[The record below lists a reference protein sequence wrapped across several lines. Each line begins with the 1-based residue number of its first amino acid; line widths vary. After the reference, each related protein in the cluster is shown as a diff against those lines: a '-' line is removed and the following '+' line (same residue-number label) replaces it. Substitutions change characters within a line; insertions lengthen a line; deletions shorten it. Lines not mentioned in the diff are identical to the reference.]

1 VSAAAPG
8 APGEEVAL
16 VAGLTHEGEGVVRG
30 GKTVFVPGAL
40 PGERIRLRR
49 TRRHRQHDDG
59 ALLEVLTPSAERVA
73 PRCAHFGVCGGCV
86 LQHLAPAAQLTA
98 KEGELR
104 AALER
109 VARVEPRRW
118 LEPLTG
124 PVWAYRRRARL
135 GAKFVYRKNRVVVG
149 FRERAAP
156 YVADLAG
163 CEVLAQPVGALIG
176 PLAALLTGL
185 TIREQVPQIEVAV
198 ADNATA
204 LVLRILAE
212 PGAADLAQL
221 EQFAAAHAVRFYLQP
236 AGLGSIRALGDAQPE
251 PLRYGL
257 RSFGLELEFAPSDF
271 IQVNGAVNEA
281 LVARAVELLELTDA
295 ARVLDL
301 YCGLGNFTLALGSR
315 AAHAVGVEGEA
326 QLVQRAQ
333 GNGLRNRLANV
344 EFHQADLAAA
354 PAAAA
359 PWLRGGYS
367 HVLLDPPRTGARAL
381 LATVAELAPQRVLY
395 ISCHPGSLARDL
407 MVLVH
412 EHGFTLEA
420 AGVVD
425 MFAHTA
431 HVESLALL
439 RRA

>member
-1 VSAAAPG
+1 
-8 APGEEVAL
+8 
-16 VAGLTHEGEGVVRG
+16 
-30 GKTVFVPGAL
+30 
-40 PGERIRLRR
+40 
-49 TRRHRQHDDG
+49 
-59 ALLEVLTPSAERVA
+59 
-73 PRCAHFGVCGGCV
+73 
-86 LQHLAPAAQLTA
+86 
-98 KEGELR
+98 
-104 AALER
+104 
-109 VARVEPRRW
+109 
-118 LEPLTG
+118 
-124 PVWAYRRRARL
+124 
-135 GAKFVYRKNRVVVG
+135 VG

-163 CEVLAQPVGALIG
+163 CEVLAHPAGALIG
-176 PLAALLTGL
+176 PLATLLTGL

-204 LVLRILAE
+204 LVLRILTE
-212 PGAADLAQL
+212 PPEADLAL
-221 EQFAAAHAVRFYLQP
+221 LRQFAAAHAVRFYLQP
-236 AGLGSIRALGDAQPE
+236 AGLESVRALADGQPE

-257 RSFGLELEFAPSDF
+257 RSLGLELEFAPTDF

-281 LVARAVELLELTDA
+281 LVGRAVELLELTSA

-301 YCGLGNFTLALGSR
+301 YSGLGNFTLALGAR
-315 AAHAVGVEGEA
+315 AAGAAGVEGEP
-326 QLVQRAQ
+326 QLVQRARA
-333 GNGLRNRLANV
+333 NAARNRLANI
-344 EFHQADLAAA
+344 EFHQADLAAE
-354 PAAAA
+354 PAGDE

-381 LATVAELAPQRVLY
+381 LATVARLAPERVLY

-439 RRA
+439 RRT